1 MSPSLP
7 SYELGLLSAMDAL
20 AVAIA
25 EGARDTPGSAADDYI
40 DRELAKFAVQ
50 MRRYEGIGRTSSASV
65 GYAVD
70 AWLRERI
77 AASLAERTR

>member
-1 MSPSLP
+1 MNSSLRAF
-7 SYELGLLSAMDAL
+7 ELGLLEAMEAL

-25 EGARDTPGSAADDYI
+25 EAAKEIPGPDDYI

-50 MRRYEGIGRTSSASV
+50 MRRYEGIGRTSAASV

-77 AASLAERTR
+77 AASMAEQMR